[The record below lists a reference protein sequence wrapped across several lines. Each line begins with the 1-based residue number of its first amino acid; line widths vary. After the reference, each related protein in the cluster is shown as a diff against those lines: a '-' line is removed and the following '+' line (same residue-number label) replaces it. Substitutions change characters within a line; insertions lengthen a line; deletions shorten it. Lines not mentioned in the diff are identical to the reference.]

1 MIKDT
6 QLFITIKKFLTDYLP
21 QIKKKSPNT
30 IGSYKHSIN
39 QYFDFICEK
48 YNKSIF
54 DICTTDFTAGNLVD
68 FMIWLKK
75 NRKNSS
81 STLNVRMINV
91 RQFCK
96 YLMKM
101 NLISIGDYAEM
112 QDISMEKEEE
122 RKPVE
127 YLTIEQMNTVLKQ
140 PDTSTK
146 IGLRD
151 KFFIE
156 LIYDSACRDQEIL
169 DLKMKDF
176 QLCNDGTAILHVVG
190 KGRKYR
196 AVPVSKDVVNEFK
209 NYVESYNLQIVSP
222 DHFLFFTSRK
232 GIITRMSDDNVARIL
247 NKYEAEIKKI
257 IPTFPHLHPHLFRHT
272 RAMHLYTAG
281 TSLPLV
287 SEWLGHAS
295 LSTTQIYAHATLEM
309 KRKAAEKASK
319 VIDEVFESGEFSCP
333 DNEELLKK
341 LYGLR

>member
-6 QLFITIKKFLTDYLP
+6 QLFITMKKFLTDYLP
-21 QIKKKSPNT
+21 KIKKKSPNT
-30 IGSYKHSIN
+30 ITSYKQSIN

-48 YNKSIF
+48 MNKKIF

-68 FMIWLKK
+68 FMLWLKQK
-75 NRKNSS
+75 RNNSS
-81 STLNVRMINV
+81 STINVRLVDV

-112 QDISMEKEEE
+112 QEISMEKEEE
-122 RKPVE
+122 RKSVE

-146 IGLRD
+146 IGVRD

-169 DLKMKDF
+169 DLRLKDF

-196 AVPVSKDVVNEFK
+196 AVPISRDVVTEFK
-209 NYVESYNLQIVSP
+209 NYIKIYNLQKSPP
-222 DHFLFFTSRK
+222 DHLLFFTSRK
-232 GIITRMSDDNVARIL
+232 EAVTRMSDDNVARIL
-247 NKYEAEIKKI
+247 NKYEAEIKKV

-287 SEWLGHAS
+287 SEWLGHTN

-309 KRKAAEKASK
+309 KRIAAEKVSK
-319 VIDEVFESGEFSCP
+319 VIEDVFEHEDFSCP
-333 DNEELLKK
+333 DDEELLKK